1 MISLPSNEQDDIG
14 AAQPRTAPTENK
26 YDMEQKDQRGN
37 APVLPFCM
45 HVQYPPST
53 NSDDISRLKRLQR
66 EVFDELVGIKR
77 RLTDVEQQGSTM
89 HIHVQTTLS
98 SHTQL
103 HHHHYHIIINSQ
115 AENSHPFAVCKRRP
129 SRWQQHRNNSVAAR
143 AAQKGM
149 MCV

>member
-1 MISLPSNEQDDIG
+1 MISLPSNDQDDIG
-14 AAQPRTAPTENK
+14 AAQPRSVPTENK
-26 YDMEQKDQRGN
+26 YGMEQKDQHEN
-37 APVLPFCM
+37 APGLPFCM

-77 RLTDVEQQGSTM
+77 RLTDVEQQGTTM
-89 HIHVQTTLS
+89 HIHVQTTPL

-103 HHHHYHIIINSQ
+103 HQHHYHIIINRQ
-115 AENSHPFAVCKRRP
+115 TENSHTFAVCKRCP
-129 SRWQQHRNNSVAAR
+129 SRWLQHRNNSVAAR